1 MLQKWTVCG
10 YVCIDLNFRLYYNN
24 LCIIMPKNKGDL
36 QMVCSMTGFGRSEVT
51 EGQRKYI
58 VELKSVNNRYLDI
71 NIKMPK
77 KFNAFES
84 AIRSELK
91 GYMKRGKVDVFVSY
105 EDFSESESKVKYNKA
120 IAQEYYDALQEMIKD
135 FNLDDEIRLPL
146 LSKFPEV
153 FTMEEEE
160 LDEEEVWTGLK
171 KALNEAGKQFMESRA
186 KEGEFLCAN
195 LTAKLEE
202 MLENVEYITERSPEI
217 IKEYK
222 AKLREKIQD
231 LMEDKQI
238 DENRLAMEVTI
249 FADKVCVDEE
259 LTRLR
264 SHIEATSD
272 ALRNGDDKDG
282 IGRKLDFL
290 AQEMNREANTIL
302 SKSTDLKIS
311 DRGISLKTNIEKV
324 REQIQNIE

>member
-1 MLQKWTVCG
+1 
-10 YVCIDLNFRLYYNN
+10 
-24 LCIIMPKNKGDL
+24 
-36 QMVCSMTGFGRSEVT
+36 MVCSMTGFGRSEVT

-91 GYMKRGKVDVFVSY
+91 GYMKRGKVDVFISY
-105 EDFSESESKVKYNKA
+105 EDFSESDSRVKYNKA
-120 IAQEYYDALQEMIKD
+120 IAEEYYTYLKEMASDFGLDQDIKIS
-135 FNLDDEIRLPL
+135 F

-160 LDEEEVWTGLK
+160 LDEEEVWGGLK
-171 KALNEAGKQFMESRA
+171 KALNEAGQKFLDSRVR
-186 KEGEFLCAN
+186 EGEFLCKD
-195 LTAKLEE
+195 LTAKLDG
-202 MLENVEYITERSPEI
+202 MRENVEYIAERSPEI
-217 IKEYK
+217 IVEYK
-222 AKLREKIQD
+222 SKLREKIRD
-231 LMEDKQI
+231 LLEDKQI

-259 LTRLR
+259 ITRLR
-264 SHIEATSD
+264 SHIGATKDTLLS
-272 ALRNGDDKDG
+272 GDDKDG

-311 DRGISLKTNIEKV
+311 DRGIALKTDIEKV

>member
-1 MLQKWTVCG
+1 
-10 YVCIDLNFRLYYNN
+10 
-24 LCIIMPKNKGDL
+24 
-36 QMVCSMTGFGRSEVT
+36 MVCSMTGFGRSEIT
-51 EGQRKYI
+51 EGERKYI

-91 GYMKRGKVDVFVSY
+91 SYMKRGKVDVYISY

-120 IAQEYYDALQEMIKD
+120 IAQEYYNFLKEMSDD
-135 FNLDDEIRLPL
+135 FGLDNDVRISV
-146 LSKFPEV
+146 LSRFPEV

-160 LDEEEVWTGLK
+160 LDEEEVWSGIK
-171 KALNEAGKQFMESRA
+171 KALDLAGEQFLESR
-186 KEGEFLCAN
+186 KREGEFLSN
-195 LTAKLEE
+195 DLTEKLSG
-202 MLENVEYITERSPEI
+202 MLENVEFIAERSPQI
-217 IKEYK
+217 IEEYK
-222 AKLREKIQD
+222 GKLREKIQD
-231 LMEDKQI
+231 LLEDKQV

-249 FADKVCVDEE
+249 YADKVCVDEE

-264 SHIEATSD
+264 SHILATKD
-272 ALRNGDDKDG
+272 ALSQGDDKDG

-311 DRGISLKTNIEKV
+311 DRGIALKTDIEKV

>member
-1 MLQKWTVCG
+1 
-10 YVCIDLNFRLYYNN
+10 
-24 LCIIMPKNKGDL
+24 
-36 QMVCSMTGFGRSEVT
+36 MVCSMTGFGRSEIT
-51 EGQRKYI
+51 EGERKYI

-91 GYMKRGKVDVFVSY
+91 SYMKRGKVDVYISY

-120 IAQEYYDALQEMIKD
+120 IAQEYYNFLKEMSDD
-135 FNLDDEIRLPL
+135 FGLDNDVRISV
-146 LSKFPEV
+146 LSRFPEV

-160 LDEEEVWTGLK
+160 LDEEEVWSGIK
-171 KALNEAGKQFMESRA
+171 KALDLAGEQFLESR
-186 KEGEFLCAN
+186 KREGEFLSKD
-195 LTAKLEE
+195 LTEKLDG
-202 MLENVEYITERSPEI
+202 MLENVEFIAERSPEI
-217 IKEYK
+217 IEEYK
-222 AKLREKIQD
+222 SKLRDKIRD
-231 LMEDKQI
+231 LLEDKQI
-238 DENRLAMEVTI
+238 DENRLAMEVTLY
-249 FADKVCVDEE
+249 ADKVCVDEE
-259 LTRLR
+259 ITRLR
-264 SHIEATSD
+264 SHIQATRD
-272 ALRNGDDKDG
+272 ALAHGDDKDG

-311 DRGISLKTNIEKV
+311 DRGIALKTDIEKV

>member
-1 MLQKWTVCG
+1 
-10 YVCIDLNFRLYYNN
+10 
-24 LCIIMPKNKGDL
+24 
-36 QMVCSMTGFGRSEVT
+36 MVCSMTGFGRSEIT
-51 EGQRKYI
+51 EGERKYI

-91 GYMKRGKVDVFVSY
+91 SYMKRGKVDVYISY
-105 EDFSESESKVKYNKA
+105 EDFSELESKVKYNKA
-120 IAQEYYDALQEMIKD
+120 IAQEYYNFLKEMSDD
-135 FNLDDEIRLPL
+135 FGLDNDVRISV
-146 LSKFPEV
+146 LSRFPEV

-160 LDEEEVWTGLK
+160 LDEEEVWSGIK
-171 KALNEAGKQFMESRA
+171 KALDLAGEQFLESR
-186 KEGEFLCAN
+186 KREGEFLSAD
-195 LTAKLEE
+195 LTEKLSG
-202 MLENVEYITERSPEI
+202 MLENVEYITERSPQI
-217 IKEYK
+217 IEEYK
-222 AKLREKIQD
+222 SKLREKIQD
-231 LMEDKQI
+231 LLEDKQI
-238 DENRLAMEVTI
+238 DENRLAMEVTLY
-249 FADKVCVDEE
+249 ADKVCVDEE

-264 SHIEATSD
+264 SHIEATRE
-272 ALRNGDDKDG
+272 ALKVGDDKDG

-311 DRGISLKTNIEKV
+311 DRGIALKTDIEKV

>member
-1 MLQKWTVCG
+1 
-10 YVCIDLNFRLYYNN
+10 
-24 LCIIMPKNKGDL
+24 
-36 QMVCSMTGFGRSEVT
+36 MVCSMTGFGRSEIT
-51 EGQRKYI
+51 EGERKYI

-91 GYMKRGKVDVFVSY
+91 SYMKRGKVDVYISY

-120 IAQEYYDALQEMIKD
+120 IAQEYYNFLKEMSDD
-135 FNLDDEIRLPL
+135 FGLDNDVRISV
-146 LSKFPEV
+146 LSRFPEV

-160 LDEEEVWTGLK
+160 LDEEEVWSGIK
-171 KALNEAGKQFMESRA
+171 KALDLAGEQFLESR
-186 KEGEFLCAN
+186 KREGEFLSAD
-195 LTAKLEE
+195 LTEKLSG
-202 MLENVEYITERSPEI
+202 MLENVEYITERSPQI
-217 IKEYK
+217 IEEYK
-222 AKLREKIQD
+222 GKLRERIQD
-231 LMEDKQI
+231 LLEDKQI
-238 DENRLAMEVTI
+238 DENRLAMEVTLY
-249 FADKVCVDEE
+249 ADKVCVDEE

-264 SHIEATSD
+264 SHIEATRE
-272 ALRNGDDKDG
+272 ALKVGDDKDG

-311 DRGISLKTNIEKV
+311 DRGIALKTDIEKV

>member
-1 MLQKWTVCG
+1 
-10 YVCIDLNFRLYYNN
+10 
-24 LCIIMPKNKGDL
+24 
-36 QMVCSMTGFGRSEVT
+36 MVCSMTGFGRSEIT
-51 EGQRKYI
+51 EGERKYI

-91 GYMKRGKVDVFVSY
+91 SYMKRGKVDVYISY
-105 EDFSESESKVKYNKA
+105 EDFSQSESKVKYNKA
-120 IAQEYYDALQEMIKD
+120 IAQEYYNFLKEMSDD
-135 FNLDDEIRLPL
+135 FGLDNDVRISV
-146 LSKFPEV
+146 LSRFPEV

-160 LDEEEVWTGLK
+160 LDEEEVWSGIK
-171 KALNEAGKQFMESRA
+171 KALDLAGAQFLESR
-186 KEGEFLCAN
+186 KREGEFLSKD
-195 LTAKLEE
+195 LTEKLSG
-202 MLENVEYITERSPEI
+202 MLENVEFITERSPLI
-217 IKEYK
+217 IEEYK
-222 AKLREKIQD
+222 GKLREKIKD
-231 LMEDKQI
+231 LLEDKQI
-238 DENRLAMEVTI
+238 DENRLAMEVTLY
-249 FADKVCVDEE
+249 ADKVCVDEE

-264 SHIEATSD
+264 SHIEATRD
-272 ALRNGDDKDG
+272 ALKVGDDKDG

-311 DRGISLKTNIEKV
+311 DRGIALKTDIEKV

>member
-1 MLQKWTVCG
+1 
-10 YVCIDLNFRLYYNN
+10 
-24 LCIIMPKNKGDL
+24 
-36 QMVCSMTGFGRSEVT
+36 MVCSMTGFGRSEIT
-51 EGQRKYI
+51 EGERKYI

-91 GYMKRGKVDVFVSY
+91 SYMKRGKVDVYISY

-120 IAQEYYDALQEMIKD
+120 IAQEYYNFLKEMSDD
-135 FNLDDEIRLPL
+135 FGLDNDVRISV
-146 LSKFPEV
+146 LSRFPEV

-160 LDEEEVWTGLK
+160 LDEEEVWSGIK
-171 KALNEAGKQFMESRA
+171 KAVDLAGEQFLESR
-186 KEGEFLCAN
+186 KREGEFLSAD
-195 LTAKLEE
+195 LTEKLSG
-202 MLENVEYITERSPEI
+202 MLENVEYITERSPQI
-217 IKEYK
+217 IEEYK
-222 AKLREKIQD
+222 GKLREKIQD
-231 LMEDKQI
+231 LLEDKQI
-238 DENRLAMEVTI
+238 DENRLAMEVTLY
-249 FADKVCVDEE
+249 ADKVCVDEE

-264 SHIEATSD
+264 SHIEATRD
-272 ALRNGDDKDG
+272 ALKVGDDKDG

-311 DRGISLKTNIEKV
+311 DRGIALKTDIEKV

>member
-1 MLQKWTVCG
+1 
-10 YVCIDLNFRLYYNN
+10 
-24 LCIIMPKNKGDL
+24 
-36 QMVCSMTGFGRSEVT
+36 MVCSMTGFGRCEVT
-51 EGQRKYI
+51 EGQRKYT
-58 VELKSVNNRYLDI
+58 VELKSVNNRYLDLGL
-71 NIKMPK
+71 KMPK
-77 KFNAFES
+77 KFNAFEA

-91 GYMKRGKVDVFVSY
+91 NYMKRGKVDVFISY
-105 EDFSESESKVKYNKA
+105 EDFSESDSRVKYNKA
-120 IAQEYYDALQEMIKD
+120 IAEEYFKYLNEMASD
-135 FNLDDEIRLPL
+135 FGLDNDIRISV

-160 LDEEEVWTGLK
+160 LDEEEVWSGLQ
-171 KALNEAGKQFMESRA
+171 KAINGAGKQFMESRA
-186 KEGEFLCAN
+186 KEGEFLCKD
-195 LTAKLEE
+195 LTEKLDG

-217 IKEYK
+217 IQEYK
-222 AKLREKIQD
+222 TKLREKIAD
-231 LMEDKQI
+231 LLEDKQV

-249 FADKVCVDEE
+249 YADKVCVDEE

-264 SHIEATSD
+264 SHIKATKET
-272 ALRNGDDKDG
+272 LLNGDDKDG

-311 DRGISLKTNIEKV
+311 DRGIALKTDIEKV

>member
-1 MLQKWTVCG
+1 
-10 YVCIDLNFRLYYNN
+10 
-24 LCIIMPKNKGDL
+24 
-36 QMVCSMTGFGRSEVT
+36 MVCSMTGFGRSEIT
-51 EGQRKYI
+51 EGERKYI

-91 GYMKRGKVDVFVSY
+91 SYMKRGKVDVYISY
-105 EDFSESESKVKYNKA
+105 EDFSQSESKVKYNKA
-120 IAQEYYDALQEMIKD
+120 IAQEYYNFLKEMSDD
-135 FNLDDEIRLPL
+135 FGLDNDVRISV
-146 LSKFPEV
+146 LSRFPEV

-160 LDEEEVWTGLK
+160 LDEEEVWSGIM
-171 KALNEAGKQFMESRA
+171 KALDLAGAQFLESR
-186 KEGEFLCAN
+186 KREGEFLSKD
-195 LTAKLEE
+195 LTEKLSG
-202 MLENVEYITERSPEI
+202 MLENVEFITERSPQI
-217 IKEYK
+217 IEEYK
-222 AKLREKIQD
+222 GKLREKIQD
-231 LMEDKQI
+231 LLEDKQI
-238 DENRLAMEVTI
+238 DENRLAMEVTLY
-249 FADKVCVDEE
+249 ADKVCVDEE

-264 SHIEATSD
+264 SHIEATRD
-272 ALRNGDDKDG
+272 ALKVGDDKDG

-311 DRGISLKTNIEKV
+311 DRGIALKTDIEKV

>member
-1 MLQKWTVCG
+1 
-10 YVCIDLNFRLYYNN
+10 
-24 LCIIMPKNKGDL
+24 
-36 QMVCSMTGFGRSEVT
+36 MVCSMTGFGRSEIT
-51 EGQRKYI
+51 EGERKYI

-91 GYMKRGKVDVFVSY
+91 SYMKRGKVDVYISY

-120 IAQEYYDALQEMIKD
+120 IAQEYFNFLKEMSDD
-135 FNLDDEIRLPL
+135 FGLDNDVRISV
-146 LSKFPEV
+146 LSRFPEV

-160 LDEEEVWTGLK
+160 LDEEEVWSGIK
-171 KALNEAGKQFMESRA
+171 KALDLAGTQFLESR
-186 KEGEFLCAN
+186 KREGEFLSKD
-195 LTAKLEE
+195 LTEKLSG
-202 MLENVEYITERSPEI
+202 MLENVEYITERSPQI
-217 IKEYK
+217 IEEYK
-222 AKLREKIQD
+222 SKLREKIQD
-231 LMEDKQI
+231 LLEDKQI
-238 DENRLAMEVTI
+238 DENRLAMEVTLY
-249 FADKVCVDEE
+249 ADKVCVDEE

-264 SHIEATSD
+264 SHIEATRE
-272 ALRNGDDKDG
+272 ALKVGDDKDG

-311 DRGISLKTNIEKV
+311 DRGIALKTDIEKV

>member
-1 MLQKWTVCG
+1 
-10 YVCIDLNFRLYYNN
+10 
-24 LCIIMPKNKGDL
+24 
-36 QMVCSMTGFGRSEVT
+36 MVCSMTGFGRSEVT

-77 KFNAFES
+77 KFNSFES
-84 AIRSELK
+84 AIRTELK
-91 GYMKRGKVDVFVSY
+91 SYMKRGKVDVFISY
-105 EDFSESESKVKYNKA
+105 EDFSESDSRVKYNKA
-120 IAQEYYDALQEMIKD
+120 IAEEYFTYLKQMAND
-135 FNLDDEIRLPL
+135 FGLDNDIRISA

-160 LDEEEVWTGLK
+160 LDEEEVWSGLK
-171 KALNEAGKQFMESRA
+171 KAINEAGKQFLESRI
-186 KEGEFLCAN
+186 KEGEFLSAD
-195 LTAKLEE
+195 LTQKLDG
-202 MLENVEYITERSPEI
+202 MYENVEYITERSPEI
-217 IKEYK
+217 IQEYK
-222 AKLREKIQD
+222 TKLREKIAD
-231 LMEDKQI
+231 LLEDKQV

-264 SHIEATSD
+264 SHILATKD
-272 ALRNGDDKDG
+272 TLKVGDDKDG

-311 DRGISLKTNIEKV
+311 DRGIALKTDIEKV

>member
-1 MLQKWTVCG
+1 
-10 YVCIDLNFRLYYNN
+10 
-24 LCIIMPKNKGDL
+24 
-36 QMVCSMTGFGRSEVT
+36 MVCSMTGFGRSEVT

-77 KFNAFES
+77 KFNAFEA

-91 GYMKRGKVDVFVSY
+91 SYMKRGKVDVYISY

-120 IAQEYYDALQEMIKD
+120 IAQEYYTFLKEMAED
-135 FNLDDEIRLPL
+135 FGLDNDVRISV
-146 LSKFPEV
+146 LSRFPEV

-160 LDEEEVWTGLK
+160 LDEEEVWSGIK
-171 KALNEAGKQFMESRA
+171 KALDQAGQQFLDSR
-186 KEGEFLCAN
+186 KREGEFLVAD
-195 LTAKLEE
+195 LTDKLAG
-202 MLENVEYITERSPEI
+202 MLENVEYITERSPVI
-217 IKEYK
+217 IEEYK
-222 AKLREKIQD
+222 TKLREKIQD
-231 LMEDKQI
+231 LLEDKQI
-238 DENRLAMEVTI
+238 DENRLAMEVTLY
-249 FADKVCVDEE
+249 ADKVCVDEE

-264 SHIEATSD
+264 SHIEATRD
-272 ALRNGDDKDG
+272 TLKVGDDKDG

-311 DRGISLKTNIEKV
+311 DRGIALKTDIEKV

>member
-1 MLQKWTVCG
+1 
-10 YVCIDLNFRLYYNN
+10 
-24 LCIIMPKNKGDL
+24 
-36 QMVCSMTGFGRSEVT
+36 MVCSMTGFGRSEVT
-51 EGQRKYI
+51 EGQRKYT

-91 GYMKRGKVDVFVSY
+91 KYMKRGKVDVFISY

-120 IAQEYYDALQEMIKD
+120 IAEEYYSYLNKMASD
-135 FNLDDEIRLPL
+135 FGLDNDVRISV
-146 LSKFPEV
+146 LSRFPEV

-160 LDEEEVWTGLK
+160 LDEEEVWSGIK
-171 KALNEAGKQFMESRA
+171 SAVDQAGKQFYEARLR
-186 KEGEFLCAN
+186 EGEFLSSD
-195 LTAKLEE
+195 LTSKLDG
-202 MLENVEYITERSPEI
+202 MLENVEYIAERSPEI
-217 IKEYK
+217 ITEYK
-222 AKLREKIQD
+222 TKLREKIKD
-231 LMEDKQI
+231 LLEDKQV
-238 DENRLAMEVTI
+238 DENRLAMEVTLY
-249 FADKVCVDEE
+249 ADKVCVDEE

-264 SHIEATSD
+264 SHILATKD
-272 ALRNGDDKDG
+272 ALSTGDDKDG

-311 DRGISLKTNIEKV
+311 DRGIALKTDIEKV

>member
-1 MLQKWTVCG
+1 
-10 YVCIDLNFRLYYNN
+10 
-24 LCIIMPKNKGDL
+24 
-36 QMVCSMTGFGRSEVT
+36 MVCSMTGFGRSEVT

-77 KFNAFES
+77 KFNTFES

-91 GYMKRGKVDVFVSY
+91 KYMKRGKVDVFISY
-105 EDFSESESKVKYNKA
+105 EDFSESDSRVKYNKA
-120 IAQEYYDALQEMIKD
+120 IAKEYFDYMKEMAED
-135 FNLDDEIRLPL
+135 FGLDNDVRISV
-146 LSKFPEV
+146 LSRFPEV

-160 LDEEEVWTGLK
+160 LDEEEVWSGIS
-171 KALNEAGKQFMESRA
+171 KALNEAGKQFQESRIR
-186 KEGEFLCAN
+186 EGDFLSKD
-195 LTAKLEE
+195 LTDKLDG
-202 MLENVEYITERSPEI
+202 MLENVEYIAERSPEI
-217 IKEYK
+217 ITEYK
-222 AKLREKIQD
+222 TRLREKIQD
-231 LMEDKQI
+231 LLEDKQV
-238 DENRLAMEVTI
+238 DENRIAMEVTI

-259 LTRLR
+259 ITRLR
-264 SHIEATSD
+264 SHIKATSET
-272 ALRNGDDKDG
+272 LRIGDDKDG

-311 DRGISLKTNIEKV
+311 DRGIALKTDIEKV

>member
-1 MLQKWTVCG
+1 
-10 YVCIDLNFRLYYNN
+10 
-24 LCIIMPKNKGDL
+24 
-36 QMVCSMTGFGRSEVT
+36 MVCSMTGFGRCEVT
-51 EGQRKYI
+51 EGQRKYT

-77 KFNAFES
+77 KFNAFEA
-84 AIRSELK
+84 AIRAELK
-91 GYMKRGKVDVFVSY
+91 SYMKRGKVDVFVSY
-105 EDFSESESKVKYNKA
+105 EDFSESDSRVKYNKA
-120 IAQEYYDALQEMIKD
+120 IAEEYFNYLKEMSSD
-135 FNLDDEIRLPL
+135 FGLDNDIRISV
-146 LSKFPEV
+146 LSRFPEV

-160 LDEEEVWTGLK
+160 LDEEEVWSGLK
-171 KALNEAGKQFMESRA
+171 KAINGAGKEFMDSRA
-186 KEGEFLCAN
+186 KEGAFLCSD
-195 LTAKLEE
+195 LTEKLDG
-202 MLENVEYITERSPEI
+202 MLENVEYIAERSPEI

-222 AKLREKIQD
+222 TKLREKIQD
-231 LMEDKQI
+231 LLEDKQV

-249 FADKVCVDEE
+249 YADKVCVDEE

-264 SHIEATSD
+264 SHVLATKETL
-272 ALRNGDDKDG
+272 AKGDDKDG

-311 DRGISLKTNIEKV
+311 DRGIALKTDIEKV

>member
-1 MLQKWTVCG
+1 
-10 YVCIDLNFRLYYNN
+10 
-24 LCIIMPKNKGDL
+24 
-36 QMVCSMTGFGRSEVT
+36 MVCSMTGFGRSEIT
-51 EGQRKYI
+51 EGERKYI

-91 GYMKRGKVDVFVSY
+91 SYMKRGKVDVYISY

-120 IAQEYYDALQEMIKD
+120 IAQEYYNFLKEMSDD
-135 FNLDDEIRLPL
+135 FGLDNDVRISV
-146 LSKFPEV
+146 LSRFPEV

-160 LDEEEVWTGLK
+160 LDEEEVWSGIK
-171 KALNEAGKQFMESRA
+171 KALDLAGEQFLESR
-186 KEGEFLCAN
+186 KREGEFLSAD
-195 LTAKLEE
+195 LTEKLSG
-202 MLENVEYITERSPEI
+202 MLDNVEYITERSPQI
-217 IKEYK
+217 IEEYK
-222 AKLREKIQD
+222 GKLREKIQD
-231 LMEDKQI
+231 LLEDKQI
-238 DENRLAMEVTI
+238 DENRLAMEVTLY
-249 FADKVCVDEE
+249 ADKVCVDEE

-264 SHIEATSD
+264 SHIEATRE
-272 ALRNGDDKDG
+272 ALKVGDDKDG

-311 DRGISLKTNIEKV
+311 DRGIALKTDIEKV

>member
-1 MLQKWTVCG
+1 
-10 YVCIDLNFRLYYNN
+10 
-24 LCIIMPKNKGDL
+24 
-36 QMVCSMTGFGRSEVT
+36 MVFSMTGFGRSEVT

-91 GYMKRGKVDVFVSY
+91 TFMKRGKVDVFISY

-120 IAQEYYDALQEMIKD
+120 IAGEYYSYLQEMAED
-135 FNLDDEIRLPL
+135 FGLDNDIRISV
-146 LSKFPEV
+146 LSRFPEV

-160 LDEEEVWTGLK
+160 RDEEEVWGGIK
-171 KALNEAGKQFMESRA
+171 KAVDEAGKQFYESRLR
-186 KEGEFLCAN
+186 EGEFLSN
-195 LTAKLEE
+195 DLTAKLDG
-202 MLENVEYITERSPEI
+202 MMENVEFITERSPEI
-217 IKEYK
+217 ITEYK
-222 AKLREKIQD
+222 ARLREKIAD
-231 LMEDKQI
+231 LLEDKQV
-238 DENRLAMEVTI
+238 DENRLAMEVTLY
-249 FADKVCVDEE
+249 ADKVCVDEE

-264 SHIEATSD
+264 SHILATKEALST
-272 ALRNGDDKDG
+272 GDDKDG

-311 DRGISLKTNIEKV
+311 DRGIALKTDIEKV

>member
-1 MLQKWTVCG
+1 M
-10 YVCIDLNFRLYYNN
+10 I
-24 LCIIMPKNKGDL
+24 
-36 QMVCSMTGFGRSEVT
+36 MVCSMTGFGRSEIT
-51 EGQRKYI
+51 EGNRKYI

-77 KFNAFES
+77 KFNAFEA

-91 GYMKRGKVDVFVSY
+91 NYMKRGKVDVFISY
-105 EDFSESESKVKYNKA
+105 EDFSESETKVKYNKA
-120 IAQEYYDALQEMIKD
+120 IAQEYYSYLNEMAGD
-135 FNLDDEIRLPL
+135 FGLDNDVRISV
-146 LSKFPEV
+146 LSRFPEV

-160 LDEEEVWTGLK
+160 LNEEEVLSGLM
-171 KALNEAGKQFMESRA
+171 KALAGAGKQFMESRA
-186 KEGEFLCAN
+186 REGEFLCKD
-195 LTAKLEE
+195 LTEKLDG
-202 MLENVEYITERSPEI
+202 MMENVEYIAERSPEI

-222 AKLREKIQD
+222 DKLREKIQD
-231 LMEDKQI
+231 LLEDKQV

-249 FADKVCVDEE
+249 YADKICVDEE
-259 LTRLR
+259 ITRLR
-264 SHIEATSD
+264 SHIGATKD
-272 ALRNGDDKDG
+272 TLLKGDDKDG

-311 DRGISLKTNIEKV
+311 DRGIALKTDIEKV